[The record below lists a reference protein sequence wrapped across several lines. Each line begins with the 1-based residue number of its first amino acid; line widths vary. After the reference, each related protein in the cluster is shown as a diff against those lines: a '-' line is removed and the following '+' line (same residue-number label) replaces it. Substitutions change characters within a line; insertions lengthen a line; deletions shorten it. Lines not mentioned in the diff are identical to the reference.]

1 MVLIVML
8 ALLVANGIR
17 LMDATLTACDAE
29 FMRQAGADLLWQ
41 SLAIGAVAVLL
52 TVFLLSIVAFWLTRD
67 LRSLQRGVAAL
78 ETGESPI
85 KLPVSSNDEIGAL
98 TRAFNRMAQTL
109 DERVEAL
116 KKSEARFHAIADYTF
131 GVEAWFNPQGR
142 LIWVNRSVERVTGY
156 TPLECLLSRDL
167 VELMVFEKDRKH
179 AHEVAL
185 KAVRGSTGENFEVR
199 LRRKDGRVVWVSVN
213 WQPIYG
219 PNGEYLGLRV
229 SADEIQSR
237 KEAELKLLD
246 TVVELRRAQALKEYY
261 LNHSNEE
268 RLRLEALLNVMK
280 VGVLFVDAGHR
291 VVYCNRPFREMW
303 GFGEE
308 DNLTGTRD
316 AVLVDRTAGLCADYE
331 AYREHL
337 ADVLGRREPSTNFEI
352 RLKDGRIIA
361 ETSALVPGAGP
372 GKYIGRVWIY
382 EDVTEQ
388 KRIAEQLIQLA
399 ERDPLTNLF
408 NRRRF
413 QEELDRVIADAARRG
428 AQAGLLALDLDG
440 FKPINDE
447 FGHQSGDM
455 VLVTLADEIAA
466 VVRRN
471 EMFFRIGGDEFA
483 ILAPDTSEE
492 QMVSLARRVG
502 GKIAEMRFAFPGR
515 GATITASIGIALYPD
530 HAASGEEMIAR
541 ADHAMYRAKLSGK
554 NRWAVYPGVPVPY

>member
-268 RLRLEALLNVMK
+268 RSRLEALLNVMK

-337 ADVLGRREPSTNFEI
+337 ADVLSRREPSTNFEI

-361 ETSALVPGAGP
+361 ETSALVPGA
-372 GKYIGRVWIY
+372 
-382 EDVTEQ
+382 
-388 KRIAEQLIQLA
+388 
-399 ERDPLTNLF
+399 
-408 NRRRF
+408 
-413 QEELDRVIADAARRG
+413 
-428 AQAGLLALDLDG
+428 
-440 FKPINDE
+440 
-447 FGHQSGDM
+447 
-455 VLVTLADEIAA
+455 
-466 VVRRN
+466 
-471 EMFFRIGGDEFA
+471 
-483 ILAPDTSEE
+483 
-492 QMVSLARRVG
+492 
-502 GKIAEMRFAFPGR
+502 
-515 GATITASIGIALYPD
+515 
-530 HAASGEEMIAR
+530 
-541 ADHAMYRAKLSGK
+541 
-554 NRWAVYPGVPVPY
+554 